1 MTGFAHGIMVT
12 QMAGNLVG
20 RAKFLDLA
28 PVIFLVSGTGHVGSV
43 YGSSKAG
50 QWFADG
56 VAIPGAT
63 GETYT
68 RTRQTEAA
76 ALSPAG
82 SNVIPRSVLSIDLFA
97 AGEWGFL
104 LDPSAPGALFQTTAL
119 AVPAATGD
127 PVGYAADQSGRGN
140 HLTQTVAADRPLLEV
155 TGGRSAL
162 VLNGVN
168 QRMNVALPNRTANMY
183 LAGCVSTLSSS
194 NGTLFGNTALNGYFL
209 LRYQADNDINSY
221 NLAGFPTT
229 WVDGVQIGP
238 RRTDLYAALQDG
250 LPHVV
255 EVTGADLTDAGW
267 SNAIVGSVQ
276 TTGFFSGRIYGL
288 MLTSHVPDAATRAAV
303 RAAFASRGGIGS

>member
-50 QWFADG
+50 QWYADG

-76 ALSPAG
+76 ALSQVG
-82 SNVIPRSVLSIDLFA
+82 SNVIPRPVLPIDLFA
-97 AGEWGFL
+97 AGERGFL
-104 LDPSAPGALFQTTAL
+104 TDPSAPGTLFRTTAL
-119 AVPAATGD
+119 AVPSATGD

-155 TGGRSAL
+155 TGGRSSL

-168 QRMNVALPNRTANMY
+168 QRMNVPLPNRTANMY
-183 LAGCVSTLSSS
+183 LAGCISIVPGTI
-194 NGTLFGNTALNGYFL
+194 GTLFGNTAANGYFL
-209 LRYQADNDINSY
+209 LRAQSNNPVPHS
-221 NLAGFPTT
+221 NLAGAPTT
-229 WVDGVQIGP
+229 WVDGVAIGP
-238 RRTDLYAALQDG
+238 NRTDLYAALQDG

-255 EVTGADLTDAGW
+255 EVTGANLTDAGW
-267 SNAIVGSVQ
+267 STAIVGSIQ
-276 TTGFFSGRIYGL
+276 TATFFSGRIYGL